1 MSSMSLDRAFYLSS
15 ILLAGA
21 AFSSLALTADV
32 PTWLLVLGAVAYVVC
47 LAQIVAGTQGRPWL
61 AALRLSPVTWNIL
74 LLTAFASFWI
84 DLLWIS
90 QELLSAGIRFLIVLM
105 INKLFN
111 LQQRRDFLHLYAIS
125 LMAVLASAS
134 LTTQVWYAPVF
145 LAYLFAGIWT
155 LLLYHLT
162 KEREDATTGTSHLVR
177 DTAQD
182 VGRITSRF
190 FWTTNGMAVCA
201 VCLTLSIFFIIP
213 RVGIGLLQKNQGESL
228 RTTGFSDRVDLGVM
242 GSIKQDPSIVMRVE
256 LPDSEIPQGNFYLRG
271 MAYDHYN
278 GRSWSTH
285 LSTRRPLN
293 EKPQGTFTIR
303 TSGSHPSKKGS
314 PEIRQDIVLEPLDT
328 PVLFGAP
335 GAVSIT
341 GELIGVQSDAM
352 GALFLPFPASNR
364 TEYTIRSRS
373 SLLDSQEQS
382 ATLLPYPE
390 FIRQHYLQ
398 LPPLSQQVAELTH
411 SVVQDGHTP
420 YEMIALVKHHL
431 LTTYR
436 YSLDLEVTQSNKPVE
451 DFLFIRKTG
460 YCEHYATAMILMLR
474 SIGIPSR
481 LVTGFLA
488 SEWNEFGN
496 YYTVRQRDAHA
507 WVEVYFPRSGWITF
521 DPTPPVVQAETNRW
535 WQSVEGLVDSVRLR
549 WDRAFIQY
557 SATDQLAVLQ
567 GVREGSD
574 ALRNALSESLAARLG
589 PLIDRLRTASTTMAA
604 VDVKQAAFMSVL
616 MMTGLL
622 LLTAILLKKPWKNS
636 HEEEPTPAQQLFAVR
651 VYGQMTDCL
660 TARGIRKSA
669 HETPAEF
676 VRHVEREW
684 AAGSSCVRKL
694 TDLYC
699 RLRFGQHPLTSEDVS
714 VAQQL
719 LHQLQDLG

>member
-1 MSSMSLDRAFYLSS
+1 MSLDRAFYLSS

-21 AFSSLALTADV
+21 AFGSLALTADV
-32 PTWLLVLGAVAYVVC
+32 PAWLLALGAVAYVVC
-47 LAQIVAGTQGRPWL
+47 LAQIVAGTQERPWL
-61 AALRLSPVTWNIL
+61 AALRLSPVTWNIV
-74 LLTAFASFWI
+74 LLTAFAAFWI

-162 KEREDATTGTSHLVR
+162 KEREDAATGTSRPVC

-213 RVGIGLLQKNQGESL
+213 RVGIGLLQKNRGESL
-228 RTTGFSDRVDLGVM
+228 RTTGFSERVDLGVM

-256 LPDSEIPQGNFYLRG
+256 LPESEIPKGNFYLRG

-303 TSGSHPSKKGS
+303 TSGSHQSKKWS

-335 GAVSIT
+335 GASSIT
-341 GELIGVQSDAM
+341 GDLIGVQSDAM

-373 SLLDSQEQS
+373 ALLDSQEQS

-420 YEMIALVKHHL
+420 YEM
-431 LTTYR
+431 
-436 YSLDLEVTQSNKPVE
+436 VT
-451 DFLFIRKTG
+451 L
-460 YCEHYATAMILMLR
+460 
-474 SIGIPSR
+474 
-481 LVTGFLA
+481 
-488 SEWNEFGN
+488 
-496 YYTVRQRDAHA
+496 
-507 WVEVYFPRSGWITF
+507 
-521 DPTPPVVQAETNRW
+521 
-535 WQSVEGLVDSVRLR
+535 
-549 WDRAFIQY
+549 
-557 SATDQLAVLQ
+557 
-567 GVREGSD
+567 SD
-574 ALRNALSESLAARLG
+574 IIS
-589 PLIDRLRTASTTMAA
+589 
-604 VDVKQAAFMSVL
+604 
-616 MMTGLL
+616 
-622 LLTAILLKKPWKNS
+622 
-636 HEEEPTPAQQLFAVR
+636 
-651 VYGQMTDCL
+651 
-660 TARGIRKSA
+660 
-669 HETPAEF
+669 
-676 VRHVEREW
+676 
-684 AAGSSCVRKL
+684 
-694 TDLYC
+694 
-699 RLRFGQHPLTSEDVS
+699 
-714 VAQQL
+714 
-719 LHQLQDLG
+719 

>member
-1 MSSMSLDRAFYLSS
+1 MSLDRAFYLSS

-21 AFSSLALTADV
+21 AFGSLALTADV
-32 PTWLLVLGAVAYVVC
+32 PTWLLALGAVTYTVC
-47 LAQIVAGTQGRPWL
+47 LVRIVTGTEQRPWL
-61 AALRLSPVTWNIL
+61 AAVRLSPVAWNII
-74 LLTAFASFWI
+74 LLTAFAEFWI
-84 DLLWIS
+84 DVLWIS

-134 LTTQVWYAPVF
+134 LTTQVWYAPMF

-162 KEREDATTGTSHLVR
+162 KEREDAATGTSHIASG
-177 DTAQD
+177 TTQD
-182 VGRITSRF
+182 GGQITSRF

-213 RVGIGLLQKNQGESL
+213 RVGVGLLQKNRGEGL
-228 RTTGFSDRVDLGVM
+228 RTTGFSERVDLGVM
-242 GSIKQDPSIVMRVE
+242 GSIKEDPSIVMRVE
-256 LPDSEIPQGNFYLRG
+256 LPDSKLPKGNFYLRG

-303 TSGSHPSKKGS
+303 PGGSQHSKKSS

-335 GAVSIT
+335 GASSIT
-341 GELIGVQSDAM
+341 GDLMGVQSDSM
-352 GALFLPFPASNR
+352 GALFLPFPPSNR

-373 SLLDSQEQS
+373 ALLELQEQS
-382 ATLLPYPE
+382 ATLLTYPE
-390 FIRQHYLQ
+390 FVRQHYLQ
-398 LPPLSQQVAELTH
+398 LPPLSPQVAELTH
-411 SVVQDGHTP
+411 GVAQDGHTP
-420 YEMIALVKHHL
+420 YEIVTLVRDHL

-436 YSLDLEVTQSNKPVE
+436 YSLDLEATQSNTPVE

-488 SEWNEFGN
+488 SEWNRFGN

-507 WVEVYFPRSGWITF
+507 WVEVYFPHSGWITF
-521 DPTPPVVQAETNRW
+521 DPTPPVALAQTNRW
-535 WQSVEGLVDSVRLR
+535 WQSVEGLLDSIRLQ
-549 WDRAFIQY
+549 WDRVFIQY

-567 GVREGSD
+567 GVREGGD
-574 ALRNALSESLAARLG
+574 VLRNSLSESLASRLG
-589 PLIDRLRTASTTMAA
+589 LLLDRLRTTSTAMAP
-604 VDVKQAAFMSVL
+604 VNVKQAAFMLVF

-622 LLTAILLKKPWKNS
+622 LLAAILLKKPWKNLRG
-636 HEEEPTPAQQLFAVR
+636 ERAPAHQVFAVR
-651 VYGQMTDCL
+651 VYGQMTAFL
-660 TARGIRKSA
+660 ETRGIQRSA
-669 HETPAEF
+669 HETPTEF

-684 AAGSSCVRKL
+684 AAGSFCVRKL

-699 RLRFGQHPLTSEDVS
+699 RVRFGQHPVTSEDVTA
-714 VAQQL
+714 AQHL
-719 LHQLQDLG
+719 LDQLQNLG

>member
-1 MSSMSLDRAFYLSS
+1 MSLDRAFYLSS

-21 AFSSLALTADV
+21 AFGSLALTADV
-32 PTWLLVLGAVAYVVC
+32 PIWLLALGSAAYAVC
-47 LAQIVAGTQGRPWL
+47 LAQIMAGTQQQPWL
-61 AALRLSPVTWNIL
+61 AAVRLSPVTWNII
-74 LLTAFASFWI
+74 LLTAFAAFWI

-105 INKLFN
+105 VNKLFN

-162 KEREDATTGTSHLVR
+162 KEREDAATEASHHFR
-177 DTAQD
+177 DTGQD
-182 VGRITSRF
+182 VGQITSRF
-190 FWTTNGMAVCA
+190 FWTTNGMAVGA

-213 RVGIGLLQKNQGESL
+213 RVGIGLLQKNRGESL
-228 RTTGFSDRVDLGVM
+228 RTTGFSEKVDLGVM

-256 LPDSEIPQGNFYLRG
+256 LPDSETPSGSFYLRG

-278 GRSWSTH
+278 GRSWSAH
-285 LSTRRPLN
+285 LSARRPLN

-303 TSGSHPSKKGS
+303 TGGSHPSKKWS
-314 PEIRQDIVLEPLDT
+314 PEIRQDIILEPLDT

-335 GAVSIT
+335 GASSIT
-341 GELIGVQSDAM
+341 GDLIGVQSDSM

-373 SLLDSQEQS
+373 ALLGSQEQS
-382 ATLLPYPE
+382 AAVLPYPE

-411 SVVQDGHTP
+411 SVVQEGHTP
-420 YEMIALVKHHL
+420 YEMVALIQHHL

-436 YSLDLEVTQSNKPVE
+436 YSLDLEGIHSSKPLE

-460 YCEHYATAMILMLR
+460 YCEHYATAMIIMLR

-488 SEWNEFGN
+488 SEWNDFGN

-507 WVEVYFPRSGWITF
+507 WVEVYFAHSGWITF
-521 DPTPPVVQAETNRW
+521 DPTPPVAQAQTHRW

-549 WDRAFIQY
+549 WDRLFIQY

-567 GVREGSD
+567 GVREGGD
-574 ALRNALSESLAARLG
+574 ALRNTLSDSLIFRLG
-589 PLIDRLRTASTTMAA
+589 PLIDRLRTALTAMAA
-604 VDVKQAAFMSVL
+604 VNIKQAAFMLVL
-616 MMTGLL
+616 MMTGLFL
-622 LLTAILLKKPWKNS
+622 LMVVLLKKPWR
-636 HEEEPTPAQQLFAVR
+636 HRLEEHRSSAHQLFAVR

-660 TARGIRKSA
+660 TARGILKSA
-669 HETPAEF
+669 HKTPAEF
-676 VRHVEREW
+676 VRQVEREW
-684 AAGSSCVRKL
+684 AAGCVCVREL

-699 RLRFGQHPLTSEDVS
+699 RVRFGQHPLTPKDVAA
-714 VAQQL
+714 AQQL
-719 LHQLQDLG
+719 LHQLQALG